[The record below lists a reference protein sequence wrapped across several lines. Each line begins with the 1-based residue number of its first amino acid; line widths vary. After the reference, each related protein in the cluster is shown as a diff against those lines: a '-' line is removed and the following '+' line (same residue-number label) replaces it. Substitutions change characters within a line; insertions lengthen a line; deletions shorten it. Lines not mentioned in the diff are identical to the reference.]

1 MQIPGFRPGKI
12 PESVLVGFVG
22 EQNVKKATVESILK
36 RTLPHAMA
44 SVFFIME
51 SSFLILSEKFEIYKL
66 VMESYCL
73 GDWKGF
79 ERLSPHCD

>member
-36 RTLPHAMA
+36 RTLPHAMT
-44 SVFFIME
+44 SVFYIIV
-51 SSFLILSEKFEIYKL
+51 SSFLILSKNNSNFLLWNYIA
-66 VMESYCL
+66 
-73 GDWKGF
+73 
-79 ERLSPHCD
+79 